1 MSMMQMMQIQMPYEY
16 MNDLEDFNETTLLE
30 QETFYRNL
38 NIEDITDAD
47 YMHAKRV
54 SKDFEIKHLGEYHE
68 FYLKSDTSKS
78 ILVMFLKTLEK
89 CG

>member
-1 MSMMQMMQIQMPYEY
+1 MMQIQMPYEY

-78 ILVMFLKTLEK
+78 SLVMFLKTLEK

>member
-1 MSMMQMMQIQMPYEY
+1 MSIMQMMQIQMPYDY
-16 MNDLEDFNETTLLE
+16 MNDWEDFHETTLLE
-30 QETFYRNL
+30 KETFYRNL

-47 YMHAKRV
+47 YMNAKKV

-78 ILVMFLKTLEK
+78 ILVMLLKTLEK